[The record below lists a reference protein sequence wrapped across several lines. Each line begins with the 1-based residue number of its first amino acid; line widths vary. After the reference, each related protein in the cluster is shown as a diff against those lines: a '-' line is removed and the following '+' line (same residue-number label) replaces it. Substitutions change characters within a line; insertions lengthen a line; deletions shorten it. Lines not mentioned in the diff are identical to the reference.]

1 MVVQFEEVVTR
12 AQRRFRLDLD
22 GVHGWA
28 HWQRVRENG
37 AELAGHNGADQDIVR
52 LFSVLHD
59 CCREN
64 DGWDPEHG
72 PRAAEFTESLRPGLI
87 EASDGEFAILLTAIR
102 GHTESIHTAD
112 LTIGTCWD
120 ADRLDI
126 GRVGKQPDRRF
137 LNTAVAKR
145 EGMIRWAYERSIG
158 LSGGASPGGHRR
170 AGGSGVQ

>member
-12 AQRRFRLDLD
+12 AKQRFSLDLD
-22 GVHGWA
+22 DVHGWA

-37 AELAGHNGADQDIVR
+37 AELARYNGADQDIVR

-72 PRAAEFTESLRPGLI
+72 PRAAEFTESLRPGLF
-87 EASDGEFAILLTAIR
+87 EASDEEFAILLTAIR
-102 GHTESIHTAD
+102 GHTKSIHTAD

-120 ADRLDI
+120 ADRLDL
-126 GRVGKQPDRRF
+126 GRVWIVPDPRY
-137 LNTAVAKR
+137 LCTAAAKDPA
-145 EGMIRWAYERSIG
+145 MIACAHERAR
-158 LSGGASPGGHRR
+158 SGFRSRMLEEWLGR
-170 AGGSGVQ
+170 